1 MNDLEY
7 IINKY
12 EEEGFSKEKIDK
24 IKQAYNYAL
33 EKHKGK
39 KRKDGNDFI
48 NHPLSVARI
57 LCDLNVDDTTI
68 ISALVHETISE
79 SDATGEELEKLFDS
93 DVRNIV
99 ESLTKIN
106 KLKLNDDSESSSLYL
121 RKVLVGLSE
130 DPRVLIIKLA
140 DRLHNMRTLDY
151 LPVEKQKQKAM
162 ETMNVL
168 IPIAHRLGINSI
180 KSELEDLSLK
190 YSKTDVYESILEKLN
205 VTRE

>member
-140 DRLHNMRTLDY
+140 DRLHNMRTLKFLKRDR
-151 LPVEKQKQKAM
+151 QIAISQ
-162 ETMNVL
+162 ETRDLYAPLAN
-168 IPIAHRLGINSI
+168 RLRTIFI
-180 KSELEDLSLK
+180 KMG
-190 YSKTDVYESILEKLN
+190 T
-205 VTRE
+205 